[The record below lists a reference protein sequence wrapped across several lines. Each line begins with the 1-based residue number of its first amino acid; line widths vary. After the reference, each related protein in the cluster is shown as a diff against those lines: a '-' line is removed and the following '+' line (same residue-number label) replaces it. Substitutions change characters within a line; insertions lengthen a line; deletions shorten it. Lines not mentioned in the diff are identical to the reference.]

1 MNAAQA
7 KDYVETV
14 CGFDPGLPDA
24 DTLFLAIMRVC
35 QLGLDT
41 AGIQEGCEEN
51 HRGGEEAD
59 KKEAIHH
66 SY

>member
-14 CGFDPGLPDA
+14 CGLDPGLPD
-24 DTLFLAIMRVC
+24 TLFWRLYECAS
-35 QLGLDT
+35 LGLILR
-41 AGIQEGCEEN
+41 GIQEGCEEN

-59 KKEAIHH
+59 KGD
-66 SY
+66 SS